1 MINFTEAQIL
11 GWVTPL
17 LWPFLR
23 ALALFTALP
32 VLGTR
37 VVPARVRIALA
48 GFIALAAQSTLPPL
62 SPEVASMALDAPQA
76 LLLVMQQLLIGLAIG
91 FAVRV
96 VFTAVEF
103 AGEVIGLQMGL
114 NFAGFF
120 DPLSASTATASSRF
134 YGTLVAWLF
143 IVINGHLIVIAAL
156 VQSFSAFP
164 IGPEPFEFLRA
175 TQPHR
180 WGAEIFSTGLWIAL
194 PLISLLMFVNLAL
207 GAISRVAPQINIFAI
222 GFPVTLGLGLL
233 GLLLTLPTMQMPF
246 TMALERL
253 LDNFR

>member
-1 MINFTEAQIL
+1 MLTFSEAQVL
-11 GWVTPL
+11 AWVAPL

-37 VVPARVRIALA
+37 VVPARLRIGLAAL
-48 GFIALAAQSTLPPL
+48 IALAAQPTLAPL
-62 SPEVASMALDAPQA
+62 APATAAIALDSPPA
-76 LLLVMQQLLIGLAIG
+76 LLLVVQQVVIGLSLG
-91 FAVRV
+91 FAVRI
-96 VFTAVEF
+96 VFAAVEF
-103 AGEVIGLQMGL
+103 AGEIIGLQMGL

-134 YGTLVAWLF
+134 FGAIVAWLF
-143 IVINGHLIVIAAL
+143 IVINGHLLVVAAL
-156 VQSFSAFP
+156 AQSFAAFP
-164 IGPEPFEFLRA
+164 IGPEPFAFVREM
-175 TQPHR
+175 QPQR
-180 WGAEIFSTGLWIAL
+180 WGAEIFTMGLWIAL
-194 PLISLLMFVNLAL
+194 PMVTMLLFVNLAL

-233 GLLLTLPTMQMPF
+233 GLLLTLPMLAQPF

-253 LDNFR
+253 LEHFR